1 MSEYGPEK
9 TPYLDTFHALIT
21 YKVVRNIQTMTNQ
34 CLSDVHSRTCILQY
48 FFNNVI
54 PCQSITNILI
64 WNYVREQL
72 LKELRNCIL
81 TARRVIII
89 LFNAAFSRSAVS
101 TIFFGKLALIV
112 FQCLSFCFL
121 LVRFFELNATICWVI
136 IYINCII
143 TVSKNYTFREIL
155 SIFEKNVFIK
165 KNVEQSPEE
174 TAV

>member
-1 MSEYGPEK
+1 MSEYGVFSGPYFPAFRLNTERYSLSTPYFSVFSPNAGKYGPEK
-9 TPYLDTFHALIT
+9 TPYLDTFHAVIT

-101 TIFFGKLALIV
+101 TIFLG
-112 FQCLSFCFL
+112 
-121 LVRFFELNATICWVI
+121 N
-136 IYINCII
+136 
-143 TVSKNYTFREIL
+143 
-155 SIFEKNVFIK
+155 
-165 KNVEQSPEE
+165 
-174 TAV
+174 